1 MTGRSF
7 LRWYIDAVAEIPSN
21 PTALGSLVIMPAV
34 IILVSSC
41 ANEYTRRAKTST
53 SDLTVRRLDAMF
65 LQNCL
70 RSCNDFLGENDGLPK
85 DCRFV
90 EAFVSDPRGSFF

>member
-1 MTGRSF
+1 
-7 LRWYIDAVAEIPSN
+7 VAEIPAN

-70 RSCNDFLGENDGLPK
+70 RSCNDFLGENDGSLK
-85 DCRFV
+85 IADSLRL
-90 EAFVSDPRGSFF
+90 SFLIHAGPFSKKN